1 MQNKYLSKNNW
12 LILTI
17 IISLIVSIP
26 IIIVL
31 LSILFPK
38 NQNWEH
44 ILDNLLWLYI
54 SETFFLV
61 SLTIAIST
69 FFGVMCAWFCTNLE
83 FPFRKIISWMLI
95 LPLACP
101 AYIVAY
107 VYADILEYGGFLQ
120 TSLEFFLN
128 YKINIWPKEGIRTII
143 GASFILSTVL
153 YPYIYILSRNS
164 FIQSSKSL
172 EETSKMLGLSKIKI
186 LLKVSLPMARPAIIG
201 GILLVTMEVVADFGV
216 SDHFGI
222 STITTGIFR
231 TWLLLGDKI
240 SALQLSDSLFIFILF
255 LILLEKSTR
264 KGKVLNPDNNLLK
277 IKRTETKL
285 AGYFVSIFCFIPVI
299 LGFIIPILVLII
311 FHISSSNSFFE
322 IQFLEKIFN
331 SFYVA
336 SIASTITLFVAILLI
351 YSNRI
356 NPNKISKKLVEV
368 STLGYTLPG
377 AVIGLG
383 VIIFLTWVDLGIA
396 KLALTYF
403 KYDAGLILTGSISAL
418 VLGYII
424 RFLTVAYNSCQSN
437 YSQLDKLID
446 DKGKVLGAKNS
457 RIVKE
462 IHLPLVLPAILSG
475 WLLVFVEVI
484 KELPAT
490 LILRPFNFETLS
502 TSVYRLASDER
513 IIEASSSS
521 LLIICLGVIS
531 VLILT
536 SRSSFGIYTKN

>member
-1 MQNKYLSKNNW
+1 MPTAAN
-12 LILTI
+12 
-17 IISLIVSIP
+17 VP
-26 IIIVL
+26 IIATTTKS
-31 LSILFPK
+31 SIKVKPLKFLF
-38 NQNWEH
+38 N
-44 ILDNLLWLYI
+44 LD
-54 SETFFLV
+54 
-61 SLTIAIST
+61 
-69 FFGVMCAWFCTNLE
+69 
-83 FPFRKIISWMLI
+83 
-95 LPLACP
+95 
-101 AYIVAY
+101 
-107 VYADILEYGGFLQ
+107 
-120 TSLEFFLN
+120 
-128 YKINIWPKEGIRTII
+128 
-143 GASFILSTVL
+143 
-153 YPYIYILSRNS
+153 
-164 FIQSSKSL
+164 SS
-172 EETSKMLGLSKIKI
+172 
-186 LLKVSLPMARPAIIG
+186 
-201 GILLVTMEVVADFGV
+201 
-216 SDHFGI
+216 
-222 STITTGIFR
+222 
-231 TWLLLGDKI
+231 
-240 SALQLSDSLFIFILF
+240 
-255 LILLEKSTR
+255 
-264 KGKVLNPDNNLLK
+264 
-277 IKRTETKL
+277 
-285 AGYFVSIFCFIPVI
+285 Y
-299 LGFIIPILVLII
+299 
-311 FHISSSNSFFE
+311 
-322 IQFLEKIFN
+322 
-331 SFYVA
+331 
-336 SIASTITLFVAILLI
+336 STITLFVAILLI